1 MAATSTP
8 IPVHRTTLLVGYGNF
23 GLDALRRFLASTATR
38 GVLVWEEP
46 TGADSNERR
55 LRDLALLWVRDPFE
69 TGGPG
74 ADEESVL
81 EGSHIEL
88 MRDLY
93 QQIQTVEQAEA
104 KTAFEEAME
113 AAARALLDAATR
125 ATRRENL
132 PLGLDVIVLARP
144 NGPAVIGRLTP
155 LLVAGLE
162 RLHQYATQLQRAVT
176 GAGAL
181 NFIQILDFANYWQGS
196 DQGQQIR
203 TAVQGAVERWQQ
215 RRSDGKPAFGRIYL
229 VDGHTADGIR
239 DDRQRIDEISLFLEF
254 LLFEGQRGG
263 ELQRLYQ
270 ALSPQEPLV
279 ATFGIRLLERSAGLL
294 SRLAAA
300 RFGIDWLDYL
310 AGDDTL
316 RLAAEPVELRRQLAP
331 YRAAGL
337 EHLVKVE
344 PLWTELYRQLEV
356 LAQELAGLR
365 VDVPDWPQQVQVR
378 YEQAVR
384 RLESE
389 LATQVHGAIQTLSR
403 EHLAD
408 LPAALRA
415 GIDAALHHDRQPA
428 PLGAVIREVE
438 TALAELGQA
447 PVGIP
452 PAAAGSAAALAK
464 LAALHQDYRRFQREQ
479 LDSNGLPQWWPLFA
493 LVLSLG
499 LSPVVAEVLGDL
511 PRPDPASA
519 HFLVQGAYT
528 VAQWLAA
535 HPLVVVITLGL
546 LFWGLGAGLAQR
558 GIRGRL
564 QRARRFWNEP
574 ERGRLVDRLRALL
587 RPDGELGRPLSGLLE
602 RLLQDLALSIR
613 SEVSRELGQVLQR
626 LQERRRELTWL
637 REQLREFLKLHGLNP
652 AVQSEE
658 WTRLNQENTGIRYAV
673 EQYQDF
679 QRMLQT
685 NPPGPERFLSTQA
698 ERRPFTGWDKRYSD
712 TFLYPLRFI
721 DELSR
726 QYRDPFLEELAK
738 PGIGAEQ
745 TARSQEFRDFLNRYG
760 TFALAFSWQAQAG
773 VPVDR
778 LYCLLPRLWLGLQ
791 GSRNT
796 LTDLGIVDQNILV
809 GEDVAR
815 AYLLRL
821 QLGVETACLLS

>member
-1 MAATSTP
+1 MAATATP
-8 IPVHRTTLLVGYGNF
+8 GPVHRTTLLVGYGNF

-38 GVLVWEEP
+38 GVLVWEES

-55 LRDLALLWVRDPFE
+55 LCDLALLWIRDPFE
-69 TGGPG
+69 TGGSG
-74 ADEESVL
+74 TNEESIL

-93 QQIQTVEQAEA
+93 QQIQTVEQAGA
-104 KTAFEEAME
+104 KSAFEEAME
-113 AAARALLDAATR
+113 AAARVLLDAATR
-125 ATRRENL
+125 AARRENL

-144 NGPAVIGRLTP
+144 GNPAVIGRLTP

-176 GAGAL
+176 GAAAL
-181 NFIQILDFANYWQGS
+181 NFIQILDFANYWQRS

-203 TAVQGAVERWQQ
+203 VAVQGAVERWQQ
-215 RRSDGKPAFGRIYL
+215 RRQEGRPTFGRIYL

-239 DDRQRIDEISLFLEF
+239 DERQRIDEISLFLEF

-263 ELQRLYQ
+263 ELQPLYQ
-270 ALSPQEPLV
+270 ALSPQEPPV

-331 YRAAGL
+331 YRAAEL
-337 EHLVKVE
+337 EHLVKGE
-344 PLWTELYRQLEV
+344 GLWTELYRQLER
-356 LAQELAGLR
+356 LTQELAGLQ
-365 VDVPDWPQQVQVR
+365 VDLPDWPQQIQTR
-378 YEQAVR
+378 YEQAIR
-384 RLESE
+384 RIESE
-389 LATQVHGAIQTLSR
+389 LATQVHNHMQTLSR
-403 EHLAD
+403 DQLAN
-408 LPAALRA
+408 LPAALHT
-415 GIDAALHHDRQPA
+415 GIDAALHHERQPT

-438 TALAELGQA
+438 AAVTELEQA

-452 PAAAGSAAALAK
+452 PTAGGSAAALAEF
-464 LAALHQDYRRFQREQ
+464 ATLHRAYRRFQQEQ
-479 LDSNGLPQWWPLFA
+479 VDADGLISWWPLFA

-499 LSPVVAEVLGDL
+499 LSPVLAEVVDALAK
-511 PRPDPASA
+511 PDATA
-519 HFLVQGAYT
+519 HFLVQGAY
-528 VAQWLAA
+528 ASARWLVA
-535 HPLVVVITLGL
+535 HPPLLIITLWL
-546 LFWGLGAGLAQR
+546 LFWGVGAKLFQR
-558 GIRGRL
+558 GIRGRI
-564 QRARRFWNEP
+564 QRARRFWHEP

-587 RPDGELGRPLSGLLE
+587 RPDGGLGKPLVGFLE
-602 RLLQDLALSIR
+602 RLLQDMALSLR
-613 SEVSRELGQVLQR
+613 SEVSRELGRVLKR

-637 REQLREFLKLHGLNP
+637 REQLREFLKLYGLNP
-652 AVQSEE
+652 TIQSEE
-658 WTRLNQENTGIRYAV
+658 WTRLHQETTGIRYAV

-685 NPPGPERFLSTQA
+685 NPPSPERFLSTQA
-698 ERRPFTGWDKRYSD
+698 ERRPFTGWEQRYSAV
-712 TFLYPLRFI
+712 FLYPLRFI

-738 PGIGAEQ
+738 PGLGNEQ
-745 TARSQEFRDFLNRYG
+745 VVRSQEFRAFLKRYG
-760 TFALAFSWQAQAG
+760 TFALAFSWKAQAG

-778 LYCLLPRLWLGLQ
+778 LYCLLPRIWLGLQ
-791 GSRNT
+791 GSRDA
-796 LTDLGIVDQNILV
+796 LTDLGIVERNMLV

-821 QLGVETACLLS
+821 QLGVETACLLN